1 MKATLICPADRPA
14 AAFLARQ
21 RPLALVP
28 ILGRSLLDLWLTELA
43 NRGAT
48 RVTILAA
55 DRPDEIRRA
64 VGRGEAWGLAVE
76 VLPETREPSLESV
89 RSRFSGNEVFLLE
102 GIPPSGQPIW
112 QSPPDWFL
120 QVQQAI
126 PSAAPQRVGYRELSP
141 GVWIHVRSRVSP
153 EARLESP
160 CWVGQH
166 AWVGSRSRIG
176 AGSIIE
182 DNAYIDD
189 GADIYASWVGP
200 GTYVGALTEL
210 RDSLAWGR
218 GLFNVKSSS
227 FVEITDAFL
236 MGEIGA
242 MARQPAAGRMTGRLL
257 ALLTLVATAPIPL
270 VGLLRKEKGQN
281 LFLKR
286 QAVRAP
292 TSSENPLLRDYWQL
306 AGFDGLLRRWPEL
319 WSIAKGDFA
328 WVGNR
333 PLSGDEARSLVD
345 EFERLWLS
353 VTPGMFSLAD
363 AEGCTEAFG
372 DEARAHASFYAVQ
385 HSWKTDLQ
393 ILRRVFPRLFSRA
406 ERPPHS
412 PETIKTASV

>member
-1 MKATLICPADRPA
+1 MKATIICPADRPA
-14 AAFLARQ
+14 SAFLARQ

-28 ILGRSLLDLWLTELA
+28 ILGRSLLDLWLSELA

-55 DRPDEIRRA
+55 DRPDEIRQA
-64 VGRGEAWGLAVE
+64 VGRGEAWGLSVE
-76 VLPETREPSLESV
+76 VLPETREPQIETV
-89 RSRFSGNEVFLLE
+89 RSRFNGNEVLVLE
-102 GIPPSGQPIW
+102 GIPPANTPIW
-112 QSPPDWFL
+112 QKPPDWFQ

-126 PSAAPQRVGYRELSP
+126 PNAAPQRVGYRELSK
-141 GVWIHVRSRVSP
+141 GIWIHVRSRVSP

-166 AWVGSRSRIG
+166 AWVGSRARIG
-176 AGSIIE
+176 SGSIIE

-189 GADIYASWVGP
+189 GADVYSSWVGP

-218 GLFNVKSSS
+218 GLYNVRSDS

-236 MGEIGA
+236 MGEIGS

-257 ALLTLVATAPIPL
+257 ALLLLIATWPVPLVA
-270 VGLLRKEKGQN
+270 LLRREKGQPW
-281 LFLKR
+281 FVKR
-286 QAVRAP
+286 QAVGAP
-292 TSSENPLLRDYWQL
+292 TSSENPLLHDYWEL
-306 AGFDGLLRRWPEL
+306 SGYDGLLRRWPEL
-319 WSIAKGDFA
+319 WSVVRGYFV

-333 PLSGDEARSLVD
+333 PLSREEARTLVD

-353 VTPGMFSLAD
+353 VTPGVFSLAD
-363 AEGCTEAFG
+363 AEGCTDAFG

-385 HSWKTDLQ
+385 HSWKTDFQ
-393 ILRRVFPRLFSRA
+393 ILRRAIPRLFSRS